1 MKLKTLVE
9 LVAFSAAVSCAAAT
23 PGFADAGRCRH
34 VGGGNLKPRDGR
46 ANIRSWLAA
55 RAEPSETDRS
65 RSRQKTDRS
74 RSRQKRNCRHE
85 NIFFGCCRSTLYR
98 DDDCTIPR

>member
-34 VGGGNLKPRDGR
+34 VGGGILKRETAGR
-46 ANIRSWLAA
+46 
-55 RAEPSETDRS
+55 T
-65 RSRQKTDRS
+65 
-74 RSRQKRNCRHE
+74 
-85 NIFFGCCRSTLYR
+85 
-98 DDDCTIPR
+98 